1 MTARTHI
8 RASVGAITAKAALFT
23 LMALALPTGALASSQ
38 GRDALAE
45 AGPAA
50 QYAARVAGEVSASN
64 GAARTSMPNLPA
76 ATATVTS
83 SGGAARI
90 PVAPVPAPP
99 AVARYPAVVSQP
111 AVTPRPAVVRQSA
124 VVSPSVKV
132 ASPVSA
138 TAHSASDPAAA
149 SGILQTNVRSM
160 GRGVTSRPAVT
171 SGPGATS
178 GPGVSSGA
186 GASNVPGANSGAGA
200 SASNQAAA
208 SVARVL
214 SRVAE
219 SSTLLPGGAISIPIA
234 SPVTLMRLPD
244 IHLLADIASA
254 SWPPA
259 ALPDIHLLADIASAS
274 WPPAVVGDGL
284 SAVPSLIPQLPGLLS
299 RVETSVLD
307 HQWPQRASV
316 IEPPVTRP
324 RGPYPSSLPA
334 GVRGLV
340 EHPDMWRSVS
350 GVDAAPSAHEA
361 ISTPTQTLGRS
372 SNPVPSQ
379 RRSSG
384 APGVAHRSS
393 PSSVSASVPLPISSS
408 FPAGAAAG
416 ASGGIGAGAAA
427 AVLAVA
433 MLWLLQALLPG
444 RLALDLCPWRSA
456 MLVWRLERPG

>member
-45 AGPAA
+45 PGPAA

-76 ATATVTS
+76 ATVTS

-99 AVARYPAVVSQP
+99 AVAPYPAVVSQP
-111 AVTPRPAVVRQSA
+111 AVTPQPAVVRQSA

-149 SGILQTNVRSM
+149 SGIVQTNVRSM

-171 SGPGATS
+171 SGPGATG

-186 GASNVPGANSGAGA
+186 GASNVPGANSSAGA
-200 SASNQAAA
+200 SASHQAAA

-214 SRVAE
+214 SPVAE

-259 ALPDIHLLADIASAS
+259 VA
-274 WPPAVVGDGL
+274 GDGL
-284 SAVPSLIPQLPGLLS
+284 SAVPSLVPLPGLLS

-307 HQWPQRASV
+307 HQWPPRASV
-316 IEPPVTRP
+316 IQPPVTRP
-324 RGPYPSSLPA
+324 RGQDSSSLPA

-350 GVDAAPSAHEA
+350 GVDAAPPAHEA

-372 SNPVPSQ
+372 SNPVPSR

-427 AVLAVA
+427 AVLVVA